1 MNSEGL
7 GFGLGWD
14 FRLICFLITVQ
25 ESTEEE
31 ESLGEAHRLKGGR
44 RKGGRAVAMARFWFI
59 DHDPAVKPWRTGRG

>member
-31 ESLGEAHRLKGGR
+31 ESLGETHRLKGGR
-44 RKGGRAVAMARFWFI
+44 RKVGGSSNGPILVHRS
-59 DHDPAVKPWRTGRG
+59 